1 MRNITTPDTTAIDSS
16 PLDMHLTAGE
26 GKPAIKLQIGHQ
38 DLKEMKADNAK
49 KWQKQ
54 VKQ

>member
-16 PLDMHLTAGE
+16 PLVDMHLTAGE

-49 KWQKQ
+49 K
-54 VKQ
+54 